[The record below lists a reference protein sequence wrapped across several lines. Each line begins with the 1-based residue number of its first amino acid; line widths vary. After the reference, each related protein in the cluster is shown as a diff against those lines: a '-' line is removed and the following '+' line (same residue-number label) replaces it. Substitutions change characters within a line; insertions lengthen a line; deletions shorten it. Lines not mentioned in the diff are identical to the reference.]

1 MGRAAQVCG
10 AEGPYLA
17 GFGVDISEPKEL
29 QDSLDVILGLQGGQ
43 GSKHDGA
50 VAGTI
55 LLVHLA
61 NA

>member
-1 MGRAAQVCG
+1 MGRAAQVCS
-10 AEGPYLA
+10 AEGPHLA
-17 GFGVDISEPKEL
+17 GFGIDISKPKQL

-43 GSKHDGA
+43 GSKHDRT